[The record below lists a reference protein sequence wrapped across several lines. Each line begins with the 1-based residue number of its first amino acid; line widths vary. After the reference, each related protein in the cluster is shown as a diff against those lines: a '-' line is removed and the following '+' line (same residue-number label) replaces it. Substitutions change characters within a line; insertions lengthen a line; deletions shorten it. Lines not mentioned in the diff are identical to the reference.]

1 MNLRLVIFIAAGIEA
16 AIWLAAVIWAGQQPR
31 KPDIS
36 VFHGTFFFFVL
47 PAVALALW
55 GALAESRRRAGRH
68 GGDYAVQHRGR
79 KPDGALMRNAKFV
92 RGARRYFH

>member
-1 MNLRLVIFIAAGIEA
+1 VNLRLVIFIAAALEA

-36 VFHGTFFFFVL
+36 VFHGLFFFFVV

-55 GALAESRRRAGRH
+55 GRWLRVAAWLTGIVAFMLF
-68 GGDYAVQHRGR
+68 AVAVGSQ
-79 KPDGALMRNAKFV
+79 M
-92 RGARRYFH
+92 AR

>member
-36 VFHGTFFFFVL
+36 VFHGTFFFFVV

-55 GALAESRRRAGRH
+55 GRWLRVAAGLV
-68 GGDYAVQHRGR
+68 GVVAFLLFCVAVASQ
-79 KPDGALMRNAKFV
+79 M
-92 RGARRYFH
+92 AR